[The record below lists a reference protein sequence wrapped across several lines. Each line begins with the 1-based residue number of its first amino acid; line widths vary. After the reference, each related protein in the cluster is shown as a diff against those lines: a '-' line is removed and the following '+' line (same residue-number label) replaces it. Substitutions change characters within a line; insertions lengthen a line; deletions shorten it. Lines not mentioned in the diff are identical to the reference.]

1 MNNVKNKVEFLE
13 KIQDSL
19 WKRLEKCS
27 LCPRNCN
34 VNRLKG
40 QRGIC
45 GTDKEL
51 VVYSAFIHRG
61 EEPPISGENGS
72 GTIFFSGCSLR
83 CIYCQN
89 HKFSHK
95 ISGYTI
101 THQELAEIMLRL
113 QDKKAHNINLV
124 TPTHLLPLI
133 TAALIKA
140 FKKGLVIPIVYNTS
154 GYETTEIIKILEH
167 IVDIY
172 LTDAKYI
179 MPNTA
184 YRLSNAMD
192 YLRINHEA
200 IMEMYIQ
207 RKNSH
212 LNGGI
217 MEKGMIIRHLVI
229 PNHIEESKQILLWLK
244 KYTPSSYISIMSQYQ
259 PYHKAYIYPE
269 IKRRLTKNE
278 YYAIKDFID
287 KIGIEKGWLQEFDTN
302 NELAGIHITPGLAS

>member
-192 YLRINHEA
+192 YPRINHEA
-200 IMEMYIQ
+200 IMEMYSQ

>member
-1 MNNVKNKVEFLE
+1 MTKIKGKIEFLRKE
-13 KIQDSL
+13 QDSL
-19 WKRLEKCS
+19 WKRLEECS

-45 GTDKEL
+45 GTGKEL
-51 VVYSAFIHRG
+51 VVYSAFLHSG
-61 EEPPISGENGS
+61 EEPPISGKNGS
-72 GTIFFSGCSLR
+72 GTIFFSGCNLR

-95 ISGYTI
+95 INGYTI

-124 TPTHLLPLI
+124 TPTHFLPLI
-133 TAALIKA
+133 TAALIRA
-140 FKKGLVIPIVYNTS
+140 FENGLVIPIVYNTS
-154 GYETTEIIKILEH
+154 GYETMEIIRILEH

-179 MPNTA
+179 IPDTA
-184 YRLSNAMD
+184 HKLSNAAD
-192 YLRINHEA
+192 YPRINHEA
-200 IMEMYIQ
+200 IMEMYSQ
-207 RKNSH
+207 RKNSRFDRD
-212 LNGGI
+212 I
-217 MEKGMIIRHLVI
+217 MEEGIIIRHLLI
-229 PNHIEESKQILLWLK
+229 PNHIEESKQILLWLREH
-244 KYTPSSYISIMSQYQ
+244 TPLSYISIMSQYQ

-278 YYAIKDFID
+278 YYTIKDFID
-287 KIGIEKGWLQEFDTN
+287 KIGIKKGWFQEFNTTS
-302 NELAGIHITPGLAS
+302 ELAGVHIMPGLVS